1 MKRLLIYRLGSLGD
15 TVVALPFF
23 NRIAELYPDHERIV
37 LTNIPV
43 SSMAAPLISVLGP
56 KLAHR
61 AIAYPTGARDPRVLL
76 NLRRRLR
83 ELETREMIY
92 LMPSRGMVGVYR
104 DLAFFRFCGFQSPVG
119 IPWTRD
125 LDRARILPN
134 GETEPECERI
144 ARALA
149 ALGPFDLRNPAAW
162 DLHLDA
168 EERAAGK
175 AIAEPLAGRPF
186 VAVNMGGKAAQ
197 KDWGVDNWC
206 ELLARVSVRSPGMG
220 LLVVGAAED
229 LARAPLV
236 CGGWRGPIVN
246 ACGKLPPRAS
256 AAAMLG
262 ASLFV
267 GHDSGPLHLASAI
280 GVPCVGLFGDF
291 NRPRAW
297 HPYLGDNRILH
308 DMRGVRAITVDQ
320 AFGATME
327 LMR

>member
-1 MKRLLIYRLGSLGD
+1 
-15 TVVALPFF
+15 
-23 NRIAELYPDHERIV
+23 YPDHERIV

-43 SSMAAPLISVLGP
+43 ASMAAPLISVLGP

-76 NLRRRLR
+76 DLRRRLR
-83 ELETREMIY
+83 DLETREMIY

-104 DLAFFRFCGFQSPVG
+104 DLAFFRLCGFQTPVG
-119 IPWTRD
+119 IPWTPD
-125 LDRARILPN
+125 LDRVRILPN
-134 GETEPECERI
+134 GELEPECERI

-149 ALGPFDLRNPAAW
+149 ALGPFDLTGPAAW

-168 EERAAGK
+168 AERAAGK
-175 AIAEPLAGRPF
+175 ATAGSLAEGPF
-186 VAVNMGGKAAQ
+186 LAVNMGGKAAQ
-197 KDWGVDNWC
+197 KDWGVDNWRA
-206 ELLARVSVRSPGMG
+206 LLARIALRFPGMG

-229 LARAPLV
+229 VARAPLV

-246 ACGKLPPRAS
+246 ACGKLAPRVS

-262 ASLFV
+262 ARLFL

-280 GVPCVGLFGDF
+280 GLPCVGLFGDF

-297 HPYLGDNRILH
+297 HPYRGDNRILH

-320 AFGATME
+320 AFGAVME
-327 LMR
+327 LLR